1 MLFLFTRFFNFTYS
15 SFLNLK
21 KLFQNI
27 YDFLKPV
34 IKLMLKINS
43 KKYLGENFSQYNR
56 SATVSGRSHL
66 LSFSFIF
73 YFLVLN
79 VLMTENF
86 LNFYYFSVKTH
97 PSKFSILI
105 LSLKI

>member
-43 KKYLGENFSQYNR
+43 KKYLGENFSQYR

-66 LSFSFIF
+66 LYFCFIF
-73 YFLVLN
+73 YLFTFKCFN
-79 VLMTENF
+79 D
-86 LNFYYFSVKTH
+86 
-97 PSKFSILI
+97 
-105 LSLKI
+105 